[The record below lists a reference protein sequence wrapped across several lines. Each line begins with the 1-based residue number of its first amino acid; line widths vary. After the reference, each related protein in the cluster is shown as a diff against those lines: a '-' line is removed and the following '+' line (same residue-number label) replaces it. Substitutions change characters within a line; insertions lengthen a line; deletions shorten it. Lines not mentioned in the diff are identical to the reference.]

1 MQMSNIF
8 ITGVNTG
15 LGNALAVAYLSKGYK
30 VYAVGREAPS
40 VLDKDPDFFF
50 FPHDLSKTCML
61 KEALS
66 DFIEK
71 RPFEIAI
78 LNAGVLGEIKPLNQT
93 SLMEI
98 KEVMEI
104 NVWAN
109 KEIIDALSE
118 YAFVQQI
125 VGISSGASV
134 SGSKG
139 WGAYALS
146 KSSLNMLLNVYAK
159 ELPDIHFTALAPG
172 VIDTDMVRHIIH
184 TADKRKYPSVSRLKN
199 GNIQSPKEAA
209 QLLIDTFPKLCAYES
224 GSFLDVRTMED

>member
-1 MQMSNIF
+1 MSNIF

-30 VYAVGREAPS
+30 VYAVGREVPS
-40 VLDKDPDFFF
+40 ILDKNPNFFF
-50 FPHDLSKTCML
+50 FPYDLSETYML
-61 KEALS
+61 KEALK

-71 RPFEIAI
+71 RSFEVAI

-93 SLMEI
+93 NL
-98 KEVMEI
+98 MEI

-146 KSSLNMLLNVYAK
+146 KSSLNMLLKVYAK

-172 VIDTDMVRHIIH
+172 VIDTAMVRHIIH
-184 TADKRKYPSVSRLKN
+184 TIDERKYPSVSRLKE
-199 GNIQSPKEAA
+199 GKIQSPKEAA
-209 QLLIDTFPKLCAYES
+209 HLLIDTFPKLFEYES

>member
-1 MQMSNIF
+1 MKNVF

-15 LGNALAVAYLSKGYK
+15 LGNALAVAYLSRGYK
-30 VYAVGREAPS
+30 VYAVGREVPS
-40 VLDKDPDFFF
+40 ILDKDPNFFF
-50 FPHDLSKTCML
+50 FPYDLSETYML
-61 KEALS
+61 KETLK

-71 RPFEIAI
+71 RPFEVAI
-78 LNAGVLGEIKPLNQT
+78 LNAGVLGEIKPLNKT

-139 WGAYALS
+139 WGTYALS
-146 KSSLNMLLNVYAK
+146 KSSLNMLLKVYAK

-172 VIDTDMVRHIIH
+172 VIDTAMVRHIIH
-184 TADKRKYPSVSRLKN
+184 NIDERKYPSVSRLKE
-199 GNIQSPKEAA
+199 GKIQSPKEAA
-209 QLLIDTFPKLCAYES
+209 HLLIETFPKLYEYES

>member
-1 MQMSNIF
+1 MKNIF

-15 LGNALAVAYLSKGYK
+15 LGNALAVAYLEKGYK

-40 VLDKDPDFFF
+40 ILDKNPNFFF
-50 FPHDLSKTCML
+50 FPYDLSQTYML
-61 KEALS
+61 KETLR
-66 DFIEK
+66 DFIKE
-71 RPFEIAI
+71 RSFEIAI
-78 LNAGVLGEIKPLNQT
+78 LNAGVPGDIKPLNQT
-93 SLMEI
+93 NLMQI

-118 YAFVQQI
+118 YAFIQQI

-134 SGSKG
+134 NGSKG
-139 WGAYALS
+139 WGAYSLS

-172 VIDTDMVRHIIH
+172 VIDTAMVHHIIH
-184 TADKRKYPSVSRLKN
+184 NIDERKYPSVTRLKS
-199 GNIQSPKEAA
+199 GTIQSPKEAA
-209 QLLIDTFPKLCAYES
+209 HLLIQTFPKLYQYES